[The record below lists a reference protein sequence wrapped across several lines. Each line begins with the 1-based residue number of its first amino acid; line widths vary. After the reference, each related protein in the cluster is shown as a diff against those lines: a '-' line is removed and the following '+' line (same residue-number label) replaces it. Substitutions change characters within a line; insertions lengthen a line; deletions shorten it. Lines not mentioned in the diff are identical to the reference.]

1 MRNSWLFVCAVTA
14 LTLSTVIYGG
24 MPLSQQKK
32 RAKHSEGVDQ
42 QLSLLGRLQDSVEH
56 LTTRLANLVS
66 PSPPQGGFMLSAEK
80 HAAEYQAAIDW
91 CWAGDFSNT
100 HSEVLAANPGLQEF
114 LHERTLNAYT
124 ERRLYDNDTANRR
137 NARLNFVGGVIA
149 RNRNQYFLPQHQ
161 LLLALQS
168 KHKLMN
174 RI

>member
-1 MRNSWLFVCAVTA
+1 MQLNTRLP
-14 LTLSTVIYGG
+14 LTGAGQETY
-24 MPLSQQKK
+24 
-32 RAKHSEGVDQ
+32 R
-42 QLSLLGRLQDSVEH
+42 RLQ
-56 LTTRLANLVS
+56 
-66 PSPPQGGFMLSAEK
+66 Q
-80 HAAEYQAAIDW
+80 HA
-91 CWAGDFSNT
+91 F
-100 HSEVLAANPGLQEF
+100 SEVLAANPGLQEF

-174 RI
+174 RQLWYDFSSVRTMPSYNWTDTFVTEALKQPRPLQYPIFMGSRRRASTTTPLR